1 MLVLKGKL
9 QNQLTLRE
17 ESCFIPVAKIIA
29 MIAEAFARY
38 FHFISILTMS
48 FAIAGEA
55 WLIRPR
61 LQRRTVQQL
70 FVLDGV
76 YGLSALAIVGVG
88 LLLWFG
94 VGKPAEYYT
103 SNWLFHL
110 KLGLF
115 TALGLLSI
123 FPTVFFFKNRK
134 GEETDWVEI
143 PARIRLMIRLE
154 LALLFF
160 IPLCAT
166 LMARGFGQMSG

>member
-1 MLVLKGKL
+1 M
-9 QNQLTLRE
+9 
-17 ESCFIPVAKIIA
+17 IA
-29 MIAEAFARY
+29 MLAEAFARY
-38 FHFISILTMS
+38 FHFISILTMVC
-48 FAIAGEA
+48 AIAGEA

-70 FVLDGV
+70 FVLDSV

-94 VGKPAEYYT
+94 VGKSAEYYT
-103 SNWLFHL
+103 SNWIFHL

-115 TALGLLSI
+115 TAMAILSI
-123 FPTVFFFKNRK
+123 WPTVFFFQNRK
-134 GEETDWVEI
+134 GEAADWVEI

-154 LALLFF
+154 LLLLLF

-166 LMARGFGQMSG
+166 LMARGFGQVSG